1 MGTGASCNSPPFVAG
16 LDSGLI
22 PDREGMMTGEW
33 RQHDLE
39 SRQPF
44 GIHMTVTDEDLR
56 ALRQP
61 WSTPILSAE

>member
-1 MGTGASCNSPPFVAG
+1 
-16 LDSGLI
+16 
-22 PDREGMMTGEW
+22 MTGEW